1 MIESK
6 KIEKKDTLKKK
17 RRDYLYATGKRK
29 SAIARIR
36 IYPRKTDKVI
46 LINDKKLNEYFPTVE
61 LQNIV
66 ISPLKKLDL
75 LNKYYITIKVIGGG
89 YKSQAESV
97 RHGISRILVSINS
110 DYRKT
115 LKGEGLLTRDSRKK
129 ERKKPGL
136 KRARRAPQWAKR

>member
-136 KRARRAPQWAKR
+136 KRARRAPRWAKR